1 MKDFFILKAF
11 MKKITEFGPT
21 GCACA
26 ITKHGQTVFE
36 EYCGFAD
43 KEKIILINPDTI
55 YRIYSMTKVITCA
68 AALMLYERGLFLL
81 TDPIYEYLPEFSDMQ
96 VCSNDSTGALTIQP
110 AKKPILIK
118 DLFCM
123 TSGLTYNYDN
133 SETERRM
140 DAFFKERKDNQYNL
154 REAMKALSRIP
165 LAFDPGSHWKYGVSH
180 DVLGALIEV
189 ISGKSFG
196 QFLKN
201 EILDPI
207 GMKDTSFHVSDD
219 TIHRLCGLYERTQH
233 GELIDCPGSVHDSFD
248 ANDPYEN
255 GGAGLLCTLA
265 DYSSFL
271 RVLACGGEK
280 DGVRLLG
287 RKTLELMATNHLN
300 AQQLMDYHDTP
311 LRTCYGYG
319 LGVRVLTDRAACGC
333 NGSVGEFGWGGWAGT
348 WMMVDPKEKL
358 SVVYMHQL
366 RPNMSEYIQP
376 RLRAIV
382 NACL

>member
-1 MKDFFILKAF
+1 MKDLSPLKTF
-11 MKKITEFGPT
+11 MNKIVEIGPT
-21 GCACA
+21 GCACK

-36 EYCGFAD
+36 DYCGYAN
-43 KEKIILINPDTI
+43 KERNKLISPDTI
-55 YRIYSMTKVITCA
+55 YRIYSMTKVITCT

-81 TDPIYEYLPEFSDMQ
+81 TDPISEYLPEFSDMQ
-96 VCSNDSTGALTIQP
+96 VCSYDSTGALTIQL
-110 AKKPILIK
+110 AKRPILIK

-123 TSGLTYNYDN
+123 TSGLTYNYNN

-140 DAFFKERKDNQYNL
+140 DVFFKEQKDNQFNL
-154 REAMKALSRIP
+154 WESMNALSLIP
-165 LAFDPGSHWKYGVSH
+165 LAFEPGFHWKYGISH
-180 DVLGALIEV
+180 DVLGALVEV
-189 ISGKSFG
+189 LSGKSFG
-196 QFLKN
+196 QFLSD
-201 EILDPI
+201 EIFTPL
-207 GMKDTSFHVSDD
+207 GMYDTYFHVSKE
-219 TIHRLCGLYERTQH
+219 IKHRLCGLYDRAQN
-233 GELIDCPGSVHDSFD
+233 GELTECPGSIHDSFEED
-248 ANDPYEN
+248 GLYES

-265 DYSSFL
+265 DYSAFL

-287 RKTLELMATNHLN
+287 KKTLELMATNHLN

-333 NGSVGEFGWGGWAGT
+333 NGNVGEFGWGGWAGT
-348 WMMVDPKEKL
+348 WMMVDPKEEL

-376 RLRAIV
+376 RLRAII
-382 NACL
+382 NASL